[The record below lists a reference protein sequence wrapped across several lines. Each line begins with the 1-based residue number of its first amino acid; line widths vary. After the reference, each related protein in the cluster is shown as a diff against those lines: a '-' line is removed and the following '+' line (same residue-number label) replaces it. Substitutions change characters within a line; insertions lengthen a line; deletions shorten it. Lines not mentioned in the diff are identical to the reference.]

1 MFSAII
7 LAGGQSSRM
16 GTDKAQLPMN
26 GLPLWLLQQVRLQQ
40 AGCDDI
46 QLSHPQLGTPDLHPG
61 FGPLSGLHTLL
72 PFCKYP
78 RVLVLAVDMP
88 WLTAGLFRTLIHR
101 SQEQPVF
108 FKDNYLPCVLHNST
122 ELQSYIATQLHEKG
136 QRSVGA
142 LLSYFSA
149 KEISCPSPQL
159 LLNTNTPE
167 DWQLASQ
174 TSQGGYYYE

>member
-7 LAGGQSSRM
+7 LAGGRSSRM

-46 QLSHPQLGTPDLHPG
+46 QLSHPQLGTPDQQAGH
-61 FGPLSGLHTLL
+61 GPLSGLHTLL
-72 PFCKYP
+72 PFCKHE

-88 WLTAGLFRTLIHR
+88 WMTAALLRTLIHH

-108 FKDNYLPCVLHNST
+108 FKDHYLPCVLQNSSD
-122 ELQSYIATQLHEKG
+122 LQSYIAKQLHEKG
-136 QRSVGA
+136 RRSVGA
-142 LLSYFSA
+142 LLSYCA
-149 KEISCPSPQL
+149 ARAIPCPSPQL

-167 DWQLASQ
+167 DWQLACHA
-174 TSQGGYYYE
+174 SQGGH